1 MAIYLP
7 GVEEDQALSLDEMTP
22 REIVAELDKYV
33 VGQHDAKRA
42 VAIALRNR
50 MRRQKLGPELADDI
64 MPKNI
69 IMIGPTGVGKTEIA
83 RRLAKL
89 TNSPFLKVEASKF
102 TEVGYVGRDVESMIR
117 DLVEIAIDMLREEKL
132 EEVEDKAELNAEER
146 LLDLLLPPAA
156 AAAPAPMPAPS
167 PISGVEAS
175 SDNTIAFPSPV
186 QPAASESH
194 QRTREKLRAQFREGK
209 LDERMVEIDV
219 RERTPTLEVLSN
231 QGMEEMDINLKDILP
246 NIFGQRTKK
255 RKMKVGEAFEYLVQE
270 EEQRLIDMDQVTRIA
285 VERVENS
292 GIIFLDEIDKIAGRE
307 GGHGPDVSREGVQ
320 RDILP
325 IVEGTTVNTRYGMV
339 STDHVLF
346 IAAGA
351 FHVSKPSDLIPEL
364 QGRFPIRVELQSL
377 TVEDFIKILT
387 EPKFS
392 LVKQATALLETEGL
406 KLEFSPESLAEI
418 ANFAFRV
425 NEATENIGARRLH
438 TIMERV
444 LDEISFDAPDLARHI
459 RPAGDGKH
467 ETPHTDAPVELAA
480 SAEKPQDYTPSATIP
495 LVEREGANGTEKVI
509 AIDAAYV
516 QHMVASIVK
525 DQDLSR
531 YIL

>member
-7 GVEEDQALSLDEMTP
+7 SVAEESDVLLDDLTP
-22 REIVAELDKYV
+22 KEIVVELDKYV

-50 MRRQKLGPELADDI
+50 MRRQKLPPDIAEEI

-83 RRLAKL
+83 RRLARL
-89 TNSPFLKVEASKF
+89 ANSPFLKVEASKF

-117 DLVEIAIDMLREEKL
+117 DLVEIAIDMVREEKL
-132 EEVEDKAELNAEER
+132 EEVTEKAEQQAEER
-146 LLDLLLPPAA
+146 LLDLLLPAAPAA
-156 AAAPAPMPAPS
+156 ANSTAGFALVTEEGDS
-167 PISGVEAS
+167 AS
-175 SDNTIAFPSPV
+175 
-186 QPAASESH
+186 
-194 QRTREKLRAQFREGK
+194 RTREKLRIQLREGK
-209 LDERMVEIDV
+209 LDERMVELEV
-219 RERTPTLEVLSN
+219 RERSTPAFEIISN
-231 QGMEEMDINLKDILP
+231 QGVEEMDINIKDMLP

-255 RKMKVGEAFEYLVQE
+255 RKMKVSEAFEYLVQE
-270 EEQRLIDMDQVTRIA
+270 EESRLIDMDQVTRIA

-307 GGHGPDVSREGVQ
+307 SGHGPDVSREGVQ

-339 STDHVLF
+339 STDHILF

-364 QGRFPIRVELQSL
+364 QGRFPIRVELKSL
-377 TVEDFIKILT
+377 TMTDFIAILT
-387 EPKFS
+387 EPKSS
-392 LVKQATALLETEGL
+392 LVMQYTALLETEGL
-406 KLEFSPESLAEI
+406 KLKFTREALDEVAR
-418 ANFAFRV
+418 FAFEV

-444 LDEISFDAPDLARHI
+444 LDEISFNAPDMEEKAVNVDGEYVRKMLA
-459 RPAGDGKH
+459 D
-467 ETPHTDAPVELAA
+467 
-480 SAEKPQDYTPSATIP
+480 
-495 LVEREGANGTEKVI
+495 
-509 AIDAAYV
+509 
-516 QHMVASIVK
+516 IVK

>member
-7 GVEEDQALSLDEMTP
+7 ATAEDEQVALDDLTP
-22 REIVAELDKYV
+22 REIVAELDKHV
-33 VGQHDAKRA
+33 IGQHAAKRA

-50 MRRQKLGPELADDI
+50 MRRQKLAPELAEEI
-64 MPKNI
+64 IPKNI

-89 TNSPFLKVEASKF
+89 ANSPFLKVEASKF
-102 TEVGYVGRDVESMIR
+102 TEVGYVGRDVESMVR
-117 DLVEIAIDMLREEKL
+117 DLVEIAIDNIRAEKL
-132 EEVEDKAELNAEER
+132 EDVSDKAELNAEER
-146 LLDLLLPPAA
+146 LLDILLPPAA
-156 AAAPAPMPAPS
+156 PS
-167 PISGVEAS
+167 HPEPGFTLEAS
-175 SDNTIAFPSPV
+175 TGDSYS
-186 QPAASESH
+186 
-194 QRTREKLRAQFREGK
+194 RTREKLRQQLREGK
-209 LDERMVEIDV
+209 LDDRTVEIDV
-219 RERTPTLEVLSN
+219 RERNFPSFEIISN
-231 QGMEEMDINLKDILP
+231 QGVEEMDVNLKDMLP

-255 RKMKVGEAFEYLVQE
+255 RKMKVNEAFEYLITE
-270 EEQRLIDMDQVTRIA
+270 EEQRLVDMDQVTRMAID
-285 VERVENS
+285 RVEDA

-339 STDHVLF
+339 RTDHILF

-377 TVEDFIKILT
+377 TMDDFIRILT
-387 EPKFS
+387 EPKSS
-392 LVKQATALLETEGL
+392 LVKQYTALLETEGV
-406 KLEFSPESLAEI
+406 KLEFTKDALAEI
-418 ANFAFRV
+418 ARFAFRV
-425 NEATENIGARRLH
+425 NEGTENIGARRLH

-444 LDEISFDAPDLARHI
+444 LDEISFSASDKKGEHFKVDADYVGKMLA
-459 RPAGDGKH
+459 D
-467 ETPHTDAPVELAA
+467 
-480 SAEKPQDYTPSATIP
+480 
-495 LVEREGANGTEKVI
+495 
-509 AIDAAYV
+509 
-516 QHMVASIVK
+516 IVK